1 MCKRDIKISN
11 NFFLVKFYWDSK
23 SFYLRQRYPHEI
35 REVGEEGEEEKKRAD
50 VAMRRRCTPQL
61 PPQSR
66 RVEAIKK
73 GLSETVVYVVEVDY
87 NQTVVRKT
95 TGQRYY
101 CHLNGLAPT
110 RAKRERVLPRTEDT
124 RRDLEIKCSRS
135 FRYYLG

>member
-1 MCKRDIKISN
+1 MCKRDIKISS

-23 SFYLRQRYPHEI
+23 SFYLRQRYLREI
-35 REVGEEGEEEKKRAD
+35 REVRGEKKRAD
-50 VAMRRRCTPQL
+50 VAIRRRCTPQL
-61 PPQSR
+61 PPQSQ

-87 NQTVVRKT
+87 NQTVVHKT
-95 TGQRYY
+95 TRQRYY

-110 RAKRERVLPRTEDT
+110 RAKRRVLPRTEDT